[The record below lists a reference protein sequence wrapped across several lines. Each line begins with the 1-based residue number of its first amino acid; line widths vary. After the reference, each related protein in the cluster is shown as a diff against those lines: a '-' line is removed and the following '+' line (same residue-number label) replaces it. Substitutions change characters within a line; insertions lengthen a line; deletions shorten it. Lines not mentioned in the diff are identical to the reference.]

1 MKFLETLEPAKTS
14 KQNIIVIIPTCHYTY
29 SAIFTSS
36 IWNYFDTNFLVSFK
50 CFDIFLDRNPSKCW
64 TLKEETWQGL
74 NTRYSHFATGQ
85 TVFRVLF
92 RCMGMMIS
100 GHHTSFT
107 SNLFW
112 NYGFNSSLCFFCWG
126 NLRIS
131 GLLQVLAEVE
141 NTSTAIQ
148 RSLQTQVEEEK
159 AWITLN
165 VDRRSKKR
173 ERICPRINVR
183 IMFTILSPQL
193 YCFEQIYT
201 SLPKNLLHLVCWS
214 CLSHPLHNPQNT
226 RHGKKFQGNNR
237 STHF

>member
-74 NTRYSHFATGQ
+74 IPDLHILPQDRLCSGFYSVVWAWWFLHITPVSRPIYFEIKVLIARC
-85 TVFRVLF
+85 VFL
-92 RCMGMMIS
+92 
-100 GHHTSFT
+100 
-107 SNLFW
+107 
-112 NYGFNSSLCFFCWG
+112 CWG

-141 NTSTAIQ
+141 NTSMRTAIQ
-148 RSLQTQVEEEK
+148 WSLQTHVRDHLAKQFGTLSVSELLVPPVTQLTK
-159 AWITLN
+159 YQAW
-165 VDRRSKKR
+165 
-173 ERICPRINVR
+173 
-183 IMFTILSPQL
+183 
-193 YCFEQIYT
+193 
-201 SLPKNLLHLVCWS
+201 
-214 CLSHPLHNPQNT
+214 
-226 RHGKKFQGNNR
+226 
-237 STHF
+237 

>member
-1 MKFLETLEPAKTS
+1 MQGNSNKCFLQTEFSGGHFCPCSFARSGNSAGKVISLLKYLNYQHYFTAEYQLHIQVFLKFLETLEPAKTS

-112 NYGFNSSLCFFCWG
+112 N
-126 NLRIS
+126 
-131 GLLQVLAEVE
+131 
-141 NTSTAIQ
+141 
-148 RSLQTQVEEEK
+148 
-159 AWITLN
+159 
-165 VDRRSKKR
+165 
-173 ERICPRINVR
+173 
-183 IMFTILSPQL
+183 
-193 YCFEQIYT
+193 
-201 SLPKNLLHLVCWS
+201 
-214 CLSHPLHNPQNT
+214 
-226 RHGKKFQGNNR
+226 
-237 STHF
+237 